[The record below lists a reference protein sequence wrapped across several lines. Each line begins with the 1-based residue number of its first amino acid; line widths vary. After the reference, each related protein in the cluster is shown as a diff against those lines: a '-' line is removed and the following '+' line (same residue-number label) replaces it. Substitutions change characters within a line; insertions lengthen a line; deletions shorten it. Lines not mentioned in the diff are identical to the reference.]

1 LRVVLDT
8 NVIVSAVLLEESVSR
23 RAFDHACLH
32 GKILLSFDVLA
43 ELSEVLGRKQFRTYV
58 DEDDVRRL
66 LAALARE
73 AEWVEVNTRIFT
85 CRDPKDNKFLE
96 LAVSGHATHLVTGDA
111 DLLALSPFQGVTILP
126 PRAFLELTLP

>member
-1 LRVVLDT
+1 MRLVLDT

-23 RAFDHACLH
+23 RAFDHAGLH
-32 GKILLSFDVLA
+32 GKILLSFDALA
-43 ELSEVLGRKQFRTYV
+43 ELSEVLGRKRFRTYV
-58 DEDDVRRL
+58 DEDDVRRF

-85 CRDPKDNKFLE
+85 CHDPKDNKFLE
-96 LAVSGHATHLVTGDA
+96 LAVSGHATHLITGDA
-111 DLLALSPFQGVTILP
+111 DLLVLSPFQGVAILP